1 MKEVFL
7 AKENEVKFEPVL
19 RGQRKSGRKSII
31 DMDYEEVQIIAD
43 VMQWGMITLT
53 TWLLVKYHQEVEDIP
68 LVHIYDI
75 GTCIDKLK
83 PLVVIVIM

>member
-1 MKEVFL
+1 MKEVLL

-43 VMQWGMITLT
+43 VM
-53 TWLLVKYHQEVEDIP
+53 
-68 LVHIYDI
+68 
-75 GTCIDKLK
+75 
-83 PLVVIVIM
+83 